1 MSEGLD
7 ESSRPS
13 PIEWAGWQPEIRAT
27 LMFIRDGDDILL
39 IRKLRG
45 IGAGKINAPG
55 GKIDPGESSL
65 EAAVRETE
73 EELHVAPVDP
83 RKMGELS
90 FAMSDIPDIFVHVF
104 LARGCEGE
112 PKETVEAIPMWT
124 HLHRIPYE
132 LMWEDDQHW
141 LPRMLDGEKFRG
153 RFYFEGE
160 RIQWMKIDWDVDYLE

>member
-7 ESSRPS
+7 GNSRPS
-13 PIEWAGWQPEIRAT
+13 PIEWDGWRPGIRAT
-27 LMFIRDGDDILL
+27 LMFIREGDDILL

-55 GKIDPGESSL
+55 GKIDPGESPL
-65 EAAVRETE
+65 EAAVRETR
-73 EELHVAPVDP
+73 EELHVTPVDP

-112 PKETVEAIPMWT
+112 PKETEEAVPMWT
-124 HLHRIPYE
+124 HWRRIPYE

-160 RIQWMKIDWDVDYLE
+160 RIQWMEIDWEVGYLE

>member
-1 MSEGLD
+1 
-7 ESSRPS
+7 
-13 PIEWAGWQPEIRAT
+13 
-27 LMFIRDGDDILL
+27 
-39 IRKLRG
+39 
-45 IGAGKINAPG
+45 
-55 GKIDPGESSL
+55 
-65 EAAVRETE
+65 
-73 EELHVAPVDP
+73 
-83 RKMGELS
+83 MGELS

>member
-7 ESSRPS
+7 GSSRPS
-13 PIEWAGWQPEIRAT
+13 PIEWDGWRPGIRAT
-27 LMFIRDGDDILL
+27 LMFIREGDDILL

-55 GKIDPGESSL
+55 GKIDPGESPL
-65 EAAVRETE
+65 EAAVRETR
-73 EELHVAPVDP
+73 EELHVTPVDP
-83 RKMGELS
+83 SKMGELS

-112 PKETVEAIPMWT
+112 PKETEEAVPLWT
-124 HLHRIPYE
+124 HCRRIPYE

-160 RIQWMKIDWDVDYLE
+160 RIQWMEIDWEVGYLE